1 MGTEDRCA
9 DLYDKSRKT
18 TALTVGAHGTQKEPE
33 DDESEKNGR
42 GERERAGNHAEPVWC
57 LMSGER
63 GQQLPHVIYQ
73 LSHTADMTTLNT
85 DTGLPTT
92 TSQHGSE
99 ALFGDNPP
107 RGTADIG
114 LDLVGSASLDSS
126 ALVPPQSPSSSKV
139 PVPDA
144 NNASGSK
151 RKLEDR
157 DSASDTEARTHDRK
171 IPKQES
177 PDERTSSLITPRHMP
192 DIVNV
197 CDVCWQFPL
206 LTFNAEVSAI

>member
-1 MGTEDRCA
+1 MEG
-9 DLYDKSRKT
+9 
-18 TALTVGAHGTQKEPE
+18 
-33 DDESEKNGR
+33 ESES
-42 GERERAGNHAEPVWC
+42 ERATMRS

-73 LSHTADMTTLNT
+73 LSHTPDMTTLNT
-85 DTGLPTT
+85 DTGLPAT

-114 LDLVGSASLDSS
+114 LDLVGSASLDSG
-126 ALVPPQSPSSSKV
+126 ALAPPQSPSSSKV

-177 PDERTSSLITPRHMP
+177 PEESTSSLITPRHIP
-192 DIVNV
+192 DIAGVESLVNV
-197 CDVCWQFPL
+197 CDVCWQLPL
-206 LTFNAEVSAI
+206 LTFSTEASAI